1 MDTRNNRVIILLI
14 AMIMAVAATA
24 AWFFVSIT
32 ATFLIGYAFTLIAI
46 IIFCAGKIYMLASPR
61 SFPWFIAFPAT
72 IWRYLVT
79 QLTLSVVFILRE
91 NIAIGGAFPLGLFF
105 AAHIAIFAFFGIFL
119 LLMQGGKDII
129 ERKDAEIKQ
138 KVSVLRM
145 LQADVESLVHVYPTH
160 AKVLKQ
166 VAEALRYSDP
176 MSNESVA
183 LYEEQIQ
190 RTIMEMQGMDG
201 NDPANI
207 PTLCEKLLKQI
218 AERNTRVRLFK

>member
-1 MDTRNNRVIILLI
+1 MNTQTNRNGILLI

-24 AWFFVSIT
+24 SFFFVPVT
-32 ATFLIGYAFTLIAI
+32 PTFLIAYVFTLLAI
-46 IIFCAGKIYMLASPR
+46 VMFCGGNLYLISSKR

-79 QLTLSVVFILRE
+79 QLVVSVVFLLRE
-91 NIAIGGAFPLGLFF
+91 NLAAGAFPVGLFV
-105 AAHIAIFAFFGIFL
+105 AAHIVIFAFFSIFL
-119 LLMQGGKDII
+119 LLMYSGKEII
-129 ERKDAEIKQ
+129 EKKDAEVKQ

-145 LQADVESLVHVYPTH
+145 LQADVESLAREHPQH
-160 AKVLKQ
+160 SSSLRQ

-176 MSNESVA
+176 MSNPALA

-190 RTIMEMQGMDG
+190 RGIMDMQGMDG

-207 PTLCEKLLKQI
+207 PQLCEKLLKQI
-218 AERNTRVRLFK
+218 ADRNARVKLMK